1 MAVGAGRGQRRV
13 VLAGRST
20 DQDEWTLAFPASGQ
34 RQPIAAVRDD
44 VASARSRRK
53 PALSA
58 GPAAGVLIGYARCS
72 TDMQDAGPPGYE
84 PPDLAAQRHTLR
96 QFGVSNG

>member
-58 GPAAGVLIGYARCS
+58 GPAAVLIGYARCS
-72 TDMQDAGPPGYE
+72 TDMQ
-84 PPDLAAQRHTLR
+84 DLAAQRHTLR